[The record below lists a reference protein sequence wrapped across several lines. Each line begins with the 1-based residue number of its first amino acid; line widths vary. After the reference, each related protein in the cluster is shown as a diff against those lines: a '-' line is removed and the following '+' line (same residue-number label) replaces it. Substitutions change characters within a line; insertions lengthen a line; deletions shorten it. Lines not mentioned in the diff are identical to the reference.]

1 MIMDERWDRNLDFF
15 IGSVVNQPL
24 WLSSLL
30 FGFGK
35 KKTFDFDFQFLV
47 SKN

>member
-1 MIMDERWDRNLDFF
+1 MIMDEKWDKNLDFF

-30 FGFGK
+30 VGFWK
-35 KKTFDFDFQFLV
+35 ETFDFDFQFLV